1 LWLLKNDWLF
11 GFDAFWEL
19 QDFQPNSTVD
29 VWNTN
34 VKILSD
40 VEPDVYSPF
49 VLVKYSFKAD
59 MVFMAIVYLVQWESI
74 QDLAD
79 SHVLDRE
86 ILLGKNKHVWVR
98 VQYTALLTIVLVLNK
113 VLADDWMRVHFKI

>member
-1 LWLLKNDWLF
+1 MKNDWLF

-59 MVFMAIVYLVQWESI
+59 VVFMAIVYLVQWESI

-98 VQYTALLTIVLVLNK
+98 VQYAALLTIVLVLNK